1 MKGMLHKDLYLLR
14 ASLPL
19 AVIVVLVIG
28 VGMSVLVTPNIY
40 LVMMPVVLGMLE
52 VNTINMDKKSGWHR
66 LSPSMPAGL
75 PRGIGAKYLMY
86 LLVTLG
92 GLFVALILTAVV
104 STVFDMW
111 AADVFG
117 IFLVIGITFP
127 LVSGAMGLPAA
138 FLWDEEKN
146 MIVTL
151 ISYPLASMVFV
162 ALALGIG
169 NIGVVMV
176 LFLAVSVAAYAFSW
190 LWTVRFLP
198 QRDLA

>member
-1 MKGMLHKDLYLLR
+1 MKGMLHKDLYLLC

-19 AVIVVLVIG
+19 AAAAVLVIG

-40 LVMMPVVLGMLE
+40 LVMMPVVLSMLE
-52 VNTINMDKKSGWHR
+52 INTINVDKKSGWHR

-75 PRGIGAKYLMY
+75 QQGIGAKYLMY
-86 LLVTLG
+86 LLVALG
-92 GLFVALILTAVV
+92 GLLAGLLLTAVV

-111 AADVFG
+111 ATDVFA

-169 NIGVVMV
+169 NIGVVMA
-176 LFLAVSVAAYAFSW
+176 LFLAVSVAVYALSW
-190 LWTVRFLP
+190 LWTIRVLP
-198 QRDLA
+198 LRDLN